1 MAENV
6 IVTKIQVDSTG
17 SKTVKELK
25 AEINS
30 LTNSLTTLDKESEEY
45 SQTLNKITEDSKLL
59 AQAQNDAKKAIQ
71 AANDEISGKSV
82 STMKEMRKEIMSL
95 RSQLLSLDEGSEE
108 YNKTLQQLADAQFKV
123 RDANEIARL
132 SANDLG
138 EKLNTIGL
146 AASGIVSGF
155 SAAQGVVALFGAES
169 ENLEK
174 TMIKLQA
181 GIAIVQG
188 IQGLEGLNQIFAAL
202 KIQFA
207 GALTSLKGFI
217 GGLSLMKKALLAT
230 GLGALVVVIGE
241 VIANWDKISKL
252 WKDTS
257 PQDAATAAVERLK
270 NSLDGLDYYLTQ
282 QNLIALKEY
291 NEALKEAG
299 NDIKKIDEA
308 TKQYNETIRQ
318 NELDILSTKL
328 ETARYEASKLL
339 SILSDMSKSDEGYD
353 EIKKQLEETNQSV
366 IKLSTSYQTLI
377 NKGYLE
383 AANAAKELI
392 KQNSDATQSLSDSAK
407 EITSIQERIN
417 QSLTDEITLRTQQF
431 EREKSLFE
439 QNGADITKLQE
450 EFNKDIQDLKDK
462 AAEESLNKLKENSDL
477 MVSELS
483 NKISLLEEQRTNR
496 YFGEEPTEQDWI
508 QNPETAYAKQK
519 EINDAK
525 FQADYEL
532 YQQKATLQLEAL
544 NSDQLT
550 EEQRLQ
556 LTNEYFETEFN
567 NSNLLLQQYKKN
579 EDLKVK
585 YAKSSAAQSKLIQ
598 QSTLTVTRDVLSSTA
613 SLFGEQSAAGKAMAV
628 AAATIDTYKAANSAY
643 AAMAGIPV
651 VGPALGIAAAAA
663 AVISGIANV
672 KNILSVDPEG
682 SSSSAASVSTAVP
695 QTQTFTS
702 LPTEMLGTVVAS
714 ETEYD
719 INASNAQNP
728 VKVYVTEEDITNTQ
742 NTVRTSVTES
752 SF

>member
-30 LTNSLTTLDKESEEY
+30 LTNSLTTLDKESAEY

-59 AQAQNDAKKAIQ
+59 AQAQNDAKQAIQ
-71 AANDEISGKSV
+71 AANDEISGRSV
-82 STMKEMRKEIMSL
+82 NTMKEMRKEIMSL

-188 IQGLEGLNQIFAAL
+188 LQGIEGLNQIFAAL

-217 GGLSLMKKALLAT
+217 AGLSLMKKVLIST

-257 PQDAATAAVERLK
+257 PQDAATAAIERLK
-270 NSLDGLDYYLTQ
+270 DSLDGLDFYLTQ
-282 QNLIALKEY
+282 QNLKALKEY

-299 NDIKKIDEA
+299 NDTKKIDEA
-308 TKQYNETIRQ
+308 TKQYNATIRQ

-328 ETARYEASKLL
+328 AQAKEEASRLL
-339 SILSDMSKSDEGYD
+339 SIFSDMSEADEGYD

-366 IKLSTSYQTLI
+366 IELSISYQTLI
-377 NKGYLE
+377 NKGYLD

-392 KQNSDATQSLSDSAK
+392 KQNSDAAKSLSDTAK

-431 EREKSLFE
+431 EKEKSLFE
-439 QNGADITKLQE
+439 QNGVDITKLQE
-450 EFNKDIQDLKDK
+450 EFDKDIQDLKDK
-462 AAEESLNKLKENSDL
+462 AAQESLNKLKESSDL
-477 MVSELS
+477 IISELS
-483 NKISLLEEQRTNR
+483 NKISLLEEQRSNM
-496 YFGEEPTEQDWI
+496 YFGEEPTKEDWNQD
-508 QNPETAYAKQK
+508 PETAYANQK
-519 EINDAK
+519 AINDAK

-532 YQQKATLQLEAL
+532 YQQKSALQLEAL

-550 EEQRLQ
+550 EEQRLK

-579 EDLKVK
+579 EDLKIK
-585 YAKSSAAQSKLIQ
+585 YAKASAAQSKLIQ

-613 SLFGEQSAAGKAMAV
+613 SLFGEQSTAGKAMAV

-643 AAMAGIPV
+643 AAMAGIPI

-663 AVISGIANV
+663 AIISGIANV

-682 SSSSAASVSTAVP
+682 SASTSVSASAP

-719 INASNAQNP
+719 INASNAENP

>member
-59 AQAQNDAKKAIQ
+59 AQAQNDAKQAIQ
-71 AANDEISGKSV
+71 AANDEISGRSV
-82 STMKEMRKEIMSL
+82 NTMKEMRKEIMSL

-174 TMIKLQA
+174 TMVKLQA

-217 GGLSLMKKALLAT
+217 AGLSLMKKALIST
-230 GLGALVVVIGE
+230 GLGALVIVIGE

-270 NSLDGLDYYLTQ
+270 DSLDGLDFYLTQ
-282 QNLIALKEY
+282 QNLKALKEY

-299 NDIKKIDEA
+299 NDTKKIDEA
-308 TKQYNETIRQ
+308 TKQYNATIRQ

-328 ETARYEASKLL
+328 AQAKEEASKLL
-339 SILSDMSKSDEGYD
+339 SIFLEMSEGDEGYD

-366 IKLSTSYQTLI
+366 IELSIAYQTLI
-377 NKGYLE
+377 NKGYLD

-392 KQNSDATQSLSDSAK
+392 KQNSDATKSLSDTAK

-431 EREKSLFE
+431 EKEKSLFE
-439 QNGADITKLQE
+439 QNGVDITKLQE

-462 AAEESLNKLKENSDL
+462 AAQESLNKLKESSDL
-477 MVSELS
+477 IISELS
-483 NKISLLEEQRTNR
+483 NQISLLEEQRSNM
-496 YFGEEPTEQDWI
+496 YFGEEPTKEDWLQD
-508 QNPETAYAKQK
+508 PETAYAKQK
-519 EINDAK
+519 AINDAR

-532 YQQKATLQLEAL
+532 YQQKSALQLEAL

-567 NSNLLLQQYKKN
+567 NSNLLLEQYKKN
-579 EDLKVK
+579 EDLKIK

-598 QSTLTVTRDVLSSTA
+598 ESTLTVTRDVLSSAA
-613 SLFGEQSAAGKAMAV
+613 SLFGEQSTAGKAMAV

-643 AAMAGIPV
+643 AAMAGIPI

-672 KNILSVDPEG
+672 KNILAVDPEG
-682 SSSSAASVSTAVP
+682 STSASVSTSTP

-719 INASNAQNP
+719 INASNAENP

-742 NTVRTSVTES
+742 NTVRTSVAES